1 MASRRIKKDWWEE
14 LGPDSPLNWNF
25 DRVPNSE
32 IIACCLWEYARESPT
47 IRMKADL
54 HWCHVRHIVH
64 RQEYAQNPAL
74 RAQHDEDAARIEARA
89 KREGF
94 DYERFFDEFWKTD
107 FPLMAIYDS
116 VTQHVGDGAS
126 AWQGLSRKVRTQ
138 LSKQV
143 ATSSVLRPLTIAT
156 VGELEALWTKNSD
169 DPMEV
174 RLRVRA
180 ENDDSEDAALWK
192 DTEPVEPFS
201 AEESAFQNGITAAL
215 TVDFSRFTDREI
227 VLAFIAWL
235 AKTRPRRWKR
245 PRRVFPG
252 ARQKGRKLIEYRV
265 ALERLGLMRL
275 LHWHNPME
283 LREEMPEAWK
293 TICRK
298 EQYFR
303 REIREASKFFRRLF
317 PFVPKSERPQSE
329 ERFGIWHPP
338 LERIADEMAQE
349 MGIDRG
355 KK

>member
-1 MASRRIKKDWWEE
+1 MVRRRTRKDWWDEF
-14 LGPDSPLNWNF
+14 GPDSPLNWDF
-25 DRVPNSE
+25 DRVPDSE

-47 IRMKADL
+47 IHLKADL

-64 RQEYAQNPAL
+64 RQEYEQHPAL
-74 RAQHDEDAARIEARA
+74 RVEHDEDAARIEARA

-94 DYERFFDEFWKTD
+94 DYDRFFDEFWKTD

-116 VTQHVGDGAS
+116 VTRYVRDGAS
-126 AWQGLSRKVRTQ
+126 AWQELPRKVRVQ

-143 ATSSVLRPLTIAT
+143 TTSSVLQPLTLAT
-156 VGELEALWTKNSD
+156 VGELEELWTKNSED
-169 DPMEV
+169 LMKV
-174 RLRVRA
+174 RSRVREA
-180 ENDDSEDAALWK
+180 NDDSEDAALWR

-201 AEESAFQNGITAAL
+201 TQGDGLTRGITAAL
-215 TVDFSRFTDREI
+215 TIDFSRFTDREVI
-227 VLAFIAWL
+227 EAFIPWL

-252 ARQKGRKLIEYRV
+252 ARQKGRKSIEYRV

-275 LHWHNPME
+275 LHWHRPAE
-283 LREEMPEAWK
+283 LRKEMPEAWK
-293 TICRK
+293 AICRK

-338 LERIADEMAQE
+338 FEKIADEVAQE